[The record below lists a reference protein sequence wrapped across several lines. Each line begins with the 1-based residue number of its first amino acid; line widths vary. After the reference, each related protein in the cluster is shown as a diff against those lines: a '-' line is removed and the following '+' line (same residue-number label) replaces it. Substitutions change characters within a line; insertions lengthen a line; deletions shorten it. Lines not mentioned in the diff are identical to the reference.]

1 MTKDLYT
8 YQAKIVSVYDG
19 DTVTAEI
26 DLGFHVK
33 VTEKIRLS
41 GINTPEL
48 RGSERQEGLKA
59 RDELRKW
66 ILDKELFINT
76 QKDKKGK
83 YGRYLGT
90 LYLEENGELVNI
102 NKRLVDE
109 GFAEYKDY

>member
-41 GINTPEL
+41 GIKTPEL
-48 RGSERQEGLKA
+48 RGSERQEGLKS
-59 RDELRKW
+59 RNELRKW

-76 QKDKKGK
+76 QKDKQGK